1 VKEENMCKTL
11 NKLAI
16 LLILVLSFVF
26 VVIPIISAEEIEDN
40 EVTEDNVVENEET
53 TLPEENEPEVP
64 SEEQEEDTNTN
75 EEENPPS
82 EDKPTEEDKKE
93 EEQPPIDEGETP
105 PVDEE
110 NGFKQ
115 FTNWL
120 EEIGFITWLKEE
132 LIPAIPQSF
141 WSLLMSL
148 LVLLS
153 TMSKNKKASNDITTS
168 ITNMGLA
175 KTSMDENNNL
185 LNSIVTSQIIPAI
198 NQMND
203 TALLSKQ
210 TNEDMMKY
218 KADLKAEIDRMK
230 TNEELMMR
238 MLLIIGTNHP
248 ELIKNGQAENI
259 TKAVQE
265 YEKNRK
271 EKETN

>member
-1 VKEENMCKTL
+1 MCKTL

-93 EEQPPIDEGETP
+93 EEEQPPIDEGVNP

-153 TMSKNKKASNDITTS
+153 TMAKNKKASNDITTS

-185 LNSIVTSQIIPAI
+185 LNSIVTDKIIPAI

>member
-1 VKEENMCKTL
+1 MCKTL
-11 NKLAI
+11 KKIAI
-16 LLILVLSFVF
+16 LLILALSFVF
-26 VVIPIISAEEIEDN
+26 VALPIISAEEIEDN
-40 EVTEDNVVENEET
+40 EVTEDNVLENEET

-64 SEEQEEDTNTN
+64 SEDQ
-75 EEENPPS
+75 
-82 EDKPTEEDKKE
+82 
-93 EEQPPIDEGETP
+93 EEQPPIDKENT
-105 PVDEE
+105 EE
-110 NGFKQ
+110 PKEESGFKQ

-120 EEIGFITWLKEE
+120 EGIGFITWLKEE
-132 LIPAIPQSF
+132 FIPAIPQSF

-153 TMSKNKKASNDITTS
+153 TIAKNKKASNDITTS

-185 LNSIVTSQIIPAI
+185 LNAIITSQIIPAI

-230 TNEELMMR
+230 ANEELMMKI
-238 MLLIIGTNHP
+238 LLIIGTNHP

-259 TKAVQE
+259 TKAVQR
-265 YEKNRK
+265 YEKDRK